1 MTEAINRDDAGKI
14 AHRLTECRNVLQKGN
29 VFSCLLKF
37 KEVLEKISSTNMI
50 PADEKALQKEIN
62 DFQKTLAESKQFR
75 DIYGPVTF
83 RDNEIAPTLELMK
96 QLIEIKSDEMTDL
109 LEEPKEKKES
119 TANPAPP
126 ANDTEAQLNIIKT
139 LIENGNP
146 TAALEL
152 LKNKDDLAELL
163 AEAFNTAG
171 IEHRR
176 AGSYDES
183 LQEFKKALVASP
195 RDEGIY
201 YNMARVYI
209 AQEEWKT
216 AAETINE
223 GLKINHDFAEGIK
236 LLKYIRETG
245 KIDS

>member
-109 LEEPKEKKES
+109 LEEPKEKKG
-119 TANPAPP
+119 AVPP
-126 ANDTEAQLNIIKT
+126 PDSPDPQLNIIKT
-139 LIENGNP
+139 LLDSGNP
-146 TAALEL
+146 AAALEL
-152 LKNKDDLAELL
+152 LKDREDFTELL
-163 AEAFNTAG
+163 VDAYNSAG

-176 AGSYDES
+176 AGRYEEA
-183 LQEFKKALVASP
+183 LQEFQRALVVSP
-195 RDEGIY
+195 RDEGLY

-209 AQEEWKT
+209 ELKEWKT

-223 GLKINHDFAEGIK
+223 GLKINHDFTAGIR